1 MISLPGP
8 KFATTFVAL
17 CVLLAGGCAT
27 TRPSEPSG
35 SSAIQ
40 EPLAVD
46 PNDPSL
52 LWWERDGFDWSRYR
66 GVILEPVEVRL
77 NQNGSAKEVS
87 AQDAADLAED
97 FRAIVIEELSGQYAI
112 ATGPAPD
119 VLRIRCALTEVR
131 PAHPAVN
138 VITSLVAFVP
148 MDIGGAAIEVQFI
161 DSMTGE
167 RVAVGIDRKRGSI
180 LPGLEGLTRY
190 GHARQAFRK
199 WARELRVAMD
209 TNP

>member
-1 MISLPGP
+1 MISLSGT
-8 KFATTFVAL
+8 KLATTLVAFS
-17 CVLLAGGCAT
+17 VLLAGGCAS
-27 TRPSEPSG
+27 TRPSETSG
-35 SSAIQ
+35 PGAIQ

-77 NQNGSAKEVS
+77 NPDGSAKQVS
-87 AQDAADLAED
+87 AQDGADLAAE
-97 FRAIVIEELSGQYAI
+97 FRAIVVEELSGQYAI
-112 ATGPAPD
+112 ADDPAPE
-119 VLRIRCALTEVR
+119 VLRIRCALTDVR
-131 PAHPAVN
+131 PGNPAVN

-148 MDIGGAAIEVQFI
+148 MDIGGAAIEVEFI

-167 RVAVGIDRKRGSI
+167 RVAAGIDRKRGSI

-190 GHARQAFRK
+190 GHARQAFRQ
-199 WARELRVAMD
+199 WARELRVAME
-209 TNP
+209 TNR